1 MMTKLRLSG
10 VHHHALRDHLLPA
23 DGLEAVAIAF
33 CGRRQGGDHHVLT
46 VHDLVMIPHDA
57 CTERTPIRVS
67 WPTSMLIPH
76 LERAIRRGHA
86 VLKIHS
92 HRGDFRFFSE
102 VDDVSDRN
110 LFHSVYGW
118 FDGNAPHAS
127 AVMLPD
133 GEIFGRVVTDAGRFA
148 PLHSVA
154 VAGHDFHFWPGGNSA
169 GPLPIFTQRHAQI
182 FGQGTTARL
191 RMSTAAVIG
200 CSGTGSPLIE
210 QLVRLGIGRLLLVD
224 PDVVEEK
231 NLNRILHSTMED
243 AKARRPK
250 VEVMA
255 REINRIGLG
264 TEVIPLQKNLV
275 DSETVRRVAQCD
287 VVFGCMDGAEG
298 RNLLNRLA
306 TFYCLPYF
314 DVGVRLEA
322 DGQGGVSQVCGG
334 VHYLQPGG
342 SSLLSR
348 GVISSEDIEA
358 EALRRSD
365 PVEYERRFKV
375 GYIRG
380 VREDRPAVVSVNMH
394 FASMAVNEFLAR
406 LHPFRDDPNEDY
418 AWVST
423 SLTQMHNYAKP
434 DGVACARLARHV
446 GRGDTNPL
454 LDMPILGQ

>member
-1 MMTKLRLSG
+1 MMTQLRLSG
-10 VHHHALRDHLLPA
+10 AHHRALQAHLLPD
-23 DGLEAVAIAF
+23 DGLEAVAIAV
-33 CGRRQGGDHHVLT
+33 CGRHFGGDHHVLC
-46 VHDLVMIPHDA
+46 VHDLVMIPYDA
-57 CTERTPIRVS
+57 CSVRTPLRVS
-67 WPTSMLIPH
+67 WPTSILVPQ
-76 LERAIRRGHA
+76 LEKAIRRGHA
-86 VLKIHS
+86 ILKIHS
-92 HRGDFRFFSE
+92 HRGDFSFFSE
-102 VDDVSDRN
+102 VDDDSDRD
-110 LFHSVYGW
+110 LFRSVYGW
-118 FDGNAPHAS
+118 FDGDAPHAS

-133 GEIFGRVVTDAGRFA
+133 GEIFGRVVSQSGGFT
-148 PLHSVA
+148 PLHSVS
-154 VAGHDFHFWPGGNSA
+154 VAGHDFHFWPDGTA
-169 GPLPIFTQRHAQI
+169 AEPLPAFTQRHAQI

-191 RMSTAAVIG
+191 RMLTAAVIG

-210 QLVRLGIGRLLLVD
+210 QLVRLGIGKLLLVD

-231 NLNRILHSTMED
+231 NLNRILHATMED
-243 AKARRPK
+243 AKAKRPK

-264 TEVIPLQKNLV
+264 THVVPLQKNFV
-275 DSETVRRVAQCD
+275 DPDTVRQVAECD

-348 GVISSEDIEA
+348 GVITAEDIEA

-365 PVEYERRFKV
+365 PEEYERRLKV

-380 VREDRPAVVSVNMH
+380 VREDRPAVVSINMH

-406 LHPFRDDPNEDY
+406 LHPFRDDPNEEY

-423 SLTQMHNYAKP
+423 SVTQMHNYAKP
-434 DGVACARLARHV
+434 DGAACARLAKHV

-454 LDMPILGQ
+454 LDMPILSQ